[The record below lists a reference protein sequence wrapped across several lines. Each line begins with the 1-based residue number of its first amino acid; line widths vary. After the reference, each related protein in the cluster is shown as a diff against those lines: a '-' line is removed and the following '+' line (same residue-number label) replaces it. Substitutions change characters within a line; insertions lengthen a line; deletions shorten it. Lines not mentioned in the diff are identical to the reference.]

1 MSSASLTHT
10 FHQTS
15 ESYCKTKRKTRCY
28 CTTIASHFVVVKTLR
43 RGIYNQAERDQQQ
56 THQKT
61 RPYIM
66 IAYPETE
73 QFRSV
78 ITEVKRHHA
87 RHEESRGKKLP
98 VLKFVG
104 TVKLHGTNSG
114 IGYRK
119 DVGHWCQ
126 SRNNVLTPLKDNA
139 GFAQSFDPI
148 ADQFFQD
155 YVLPQSQAIREAY
168 KEGRTIVIYGEW
180 CGGNIQKN
188 VALTGLPRMFVI
200 FKVKVID
207 QTVETASGGDAEGE
221 AEQEK
226 HAHWLHPE
234 DWSDIQ
240 WHEKSIYNIY
250 DFPTYEVEIDFEEP
264 ALAQNKLIAITE
276 AVERECPVGA
286 YFNKSGVGEGVVW
299 TEWEQTHGGLRF
311 KVKGE
316 EHSVSKVKTLAP
328 IDTEKLASIQ
338 EFVDYACTENRM
350 LQGLDYLREQQLT
363 IEMKNV
369 GTFLKWLINDIIKE
383 EKDTLAASN
392 IEAKDVNSKVSS
404 KGKLW
409 FQTHIV

>member
-1 MSSASLTHT
+1 
-10 FHQTS
+10 
-15 ESYCKTKRKTRCY
+15 
-28 CTTIASHFVVVKTLR
+28 
-43 RGIYNQAERDQQQ
+43 
-56 THQKT
+56 
-61 RPYIM
+61 M

-78 ITEVKRHHA
+78 IAEVKRHHG
-87 RHEESRGKKLP
+87 RNEENRGKKLP

-119 DVGHWCQ
+119 DFGHWCQ
-126 SRNNVLTPLKDNA
+126 SRNNVLTPLKDNV
-139 GFAQSFDPI
+139 GFAQSLDPI
-148 ADQFFQD
+148 ADQFFEN
-155 YVLPQSQAIREAY
+155 YVLPQSQVIREAY
-168 KEGRTIVIYGEW
+168 NEGRTIVIYGEW

-207 QTVETASGGDAEGE
+207 QIVETASGGVEDGE
-221 AEQEK
+221 ADKEEEDAKEEK
-226 HAHWLHPE
+226 RAHWLDPKE
-234 DWSDIQ
+234 WSDIQ

-264 ALAQNKLIAITE
+264 AIVQNKLIAITE

-299 TEWEQTHGGLRF
+299 TEWEQTHGALRF

-316 EHSVSKVKTLAP
+316 EHSVSRVKTLAP

-338 EFVDYACTENRM
+338 EFVEYACTENRM
-350 LQGLDYLREQQLT
+350 LQGLDYLREQQLS

-369 GTFLKWLINDIIKE
+369 GAFLKWLINDIIKE

-392 IEAKDVNSKVSS
+392 IEPKDINSKVSA
-404 KGKLW
+404 KAKLW
-409 FQTHIV
+409 YQTHLV